1 MKQFAMQIT
10 LNGEDRTVDSG
21 ISIRDLLID
30 LSHDPDRKGI
40 AVAVNAEIVTR
51 AEWNSTRLG
60 SGDRVDV
67 IAAVQGG

>member
-1 MKQFAMQIT
+1 MQIT
-10 LNGEDRTVDSG
+10 LNGENRTVDRG

-51 AEWNSTRLG
+51 AEWISKRLG
-60 SGDRVDV
+60 SGDRVDI